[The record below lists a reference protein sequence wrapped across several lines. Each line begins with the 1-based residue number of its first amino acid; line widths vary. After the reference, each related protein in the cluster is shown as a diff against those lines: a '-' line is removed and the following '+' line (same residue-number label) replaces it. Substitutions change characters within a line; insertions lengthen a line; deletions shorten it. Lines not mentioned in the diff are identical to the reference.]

1 MVESSESVARL
12 ACFELW
18 GGNAKA
24 AHPIELPGLLG
35 WIHCTPFGQ
44 APGGGD
50 VHYMSVCSKGQVSR
64 IALADVAG
72 HGESASSV
80 AERLRR
86 VLQQHTDNWDQS
98 ALMRE
103 LNEAFQRD
111 AKGVQFATAV
121 VLGFYLG
128 TGELLFSNAGHL
140 PLLWHHAASGVWDW
154 LEERTPHAKVVD
166 GLPLGLISG
175 TAYAQTAVE
184 FGRGDLL
191 LLYTDGITE
200 SRNES
205 GEELGQEGLLAM
217 ARSLPVDPREGP
229 VAFGHALLATL
240 QRFRGS
246 APQRDDETLAVLQ
259 RQTGIERVGK
269 VGTDDGW
276 GSSKGLP

>member
-1 MVESSESVARL
+1 MGESWKGVARL

-18 GGNAKA
+18 GGNGKA
-24 AHPIELPGLLG
+24 AHPIELPGLAG
-35 WIHCTPFGQ
+35 WISCTPFEQ
-44 APGGGD
+44 ALGGGD
-50 VHYMSVCSKGQVSR
+50 VHYVSVCSKGQVSR

-72 HGESASSV
+72 HGDSASPV
-80 AERLRR
+80 AARLRR

-128 TGELLFSNAGHL
+128 TGELLFTNAGHL
-140 PLLWHHAASGVWDW
+140 PLLWHHAESGAWEW
-154 LEERTPHAKVVD
+154 LEEQTSHAKTVA

-184 FGRGDLL
+184 FSPGDLL

-200 SRNES
+200 SRNGS
-205 GEELGQEGLLAM
+205 GEELGLEGLLALV
-217 ARSLPVDPREGP
+217 RGLPVDSREAP
-229 VAFGHALLATL
+229 VAFGHALAETL
-240 QRFRGS
+240 KGFRGS
-246 APQRDDETLAVLQ
+246 GRQRDDETLVLLQ
-259 RQTGIERVGK
+259 RQTG
-269 VGTDDGW
+269 
-276 GSSKGLP
+276 

>member
-1 MVESSESVARL
+1 MGESWEGVARL

-18 GGNAKA
+18 GGNSKA
-24 AHPIELPGLLG
+24 AHPIELPGLQG
-35 WIHCTPFGQ
+35 WISCTPFGH
-44 APGGGD
+44 ATSGGD
-50 VHYMSVCSKGQVSR
+50 VHYVSVCSKGQVSR

-72 HGESASSV
+72 HGGYASSV

-103 LNEAFQRD
+103 LNEAFKRD

-121 VLGFYLG
+121 VLGFYFG
-128 TGELLFSNAGHL
+128 TGELLFTNAGHL
-140 PLLWHHAASGVWDW
+140 PLLWHHAKTGVWDW
-154 LEERTPHAKVVD
+154 LEDRTPYAKDVA

-184 FGRGDLL
+184 FSRGDTL

-205 GEELGQEGLLAM
+205 GRGVGPGRLVGTG
-217 ARSLPVDPREGP
+217 ARPAGGVRMEGP
-229 VAFGHALLATL
+229 VAFGQALVARLE
-240 QRFRGS
+240 RFQGTR
-246 APQRDDETLAVLQ
+246 APAGRRNTRADPAAD
-259 RQTGIERVGK
+259 RN
-269 VGTDDGW
+269 
-276 GSSKGLP
+276 